1 MPVKFEIKEL
11 HDLMKNFYILTG
23 IRIVILDESYRE
35 IVSYPEGNIPFCA
48 YMRQNPAFET
58 LCQQSDRESF
68 EKCRKTQRL
77 NMYSCHAGL
86 IEASMPIMENG
97 AIIGYIMFGQIANK
111 KDKDSF
117 LQDLS
122 GKCAG
127 YGIPVPKEKIEKIR
141 YKSNQQLVAAANILE
156 TCTSYILQKNL
167 IKPSRIQLF
176 NMVDQYIT
184 EHMDDN
190 ITVESLC
197 ETFNISR
204 TRLYTAMKPYVNGG
218 IAAYIRKKRLEL
230 AKELLKTTDMGISE
244 ICDRVGFSDYNYFL
258 RAFKKQYGLSP
269 KKMKMGL

>member
-1 MPVKFEIKEL
+1 MPMKFETKEL

-58 LCQQSDRESF
+58 LCRQSDRESF

-97 AIIGYIMFGQIANK
+97 AMIGYIMFGQITDR
-111 KDKDSF
+111 KDKECF

-122 GKCAG
+122 DKCAG
-127 YGIPVPKEKIEKIR
+127 YGIPVPAEKIEKIR
-141 YKSNQQLVAAANILE
+141 YKSGQQLIAAANILE

-269 KKMKMGL
+269 KNMKKGL

>member
-1 MPVKFEIKEL
+1 MKFETKEL